1 MESNDYN
8 DPAVIGGC
16 SVPVRVNR
24 KSKAEL
30 TIVDISGI
38 QIGSAGSCHN
48 CRSLLPWRP
57 RNNLW
62 KLQWQ

>member
-24 KSKAEL
+24 KSKPDP
-30 TIVDISGI
+30 TIVEINGVRF
-38 QIGSAGSCHN
+38 GSSDVAIIAGPCAVENH
-48 CRSLLPWRP
+48 
-57 RNNLW
+57 
-62 KLQWQ
+62 